1 MDHVFWVIPDM
12 LAGRPG
18 PNQIPWHPT
27 QLHARGIRS
36 ILTLNTGVDVDP
48 STIAAAA
55 IVHQHIPFP
64 KGEPPDADAFAVGCA
79 AVPRAY
85 EWFLDRVIHGP
96 VLVHCSHG
104 KDRTGLF
111 MAYALM
117 RHHGLA
123 PASAIAELKR
133 IRPNALSAD
142 GWSEFAHDL
151 LTLLSAGT

>member
-1 MDHVFWVIPDM
+1 MNHIFWVIPNV

-18 PNQIPWHPT
+18 PNQIPWNLPE
-27 QLHARGIRS
+27 LYACGVRS

-48 STIAAAA
+48 SSIAAAKIA
-55 IVHQHIPFP
+55 HGHMPFP
-64 KGEPPDADAFAVGCA
+64 KGEPPDEDAFAVGCT
-79 AVPRAY
+79 AVPNAY
-85 EWFLDRVIHGP
+85 DWFRTQASQGP

-117 RHHGLA
+117 RYYGLD
-123 PASAIAELKR
+123 PGSAIAELKQT
-133 IRPNALSAD
+133 RPNALSAN

-151 LTLLSAGT
+151 LTVLSAAR